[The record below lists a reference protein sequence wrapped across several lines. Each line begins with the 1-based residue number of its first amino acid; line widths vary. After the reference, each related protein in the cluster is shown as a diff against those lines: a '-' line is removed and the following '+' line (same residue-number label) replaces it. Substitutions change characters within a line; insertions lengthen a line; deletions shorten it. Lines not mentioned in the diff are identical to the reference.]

1 MINRNSAYF
10 ILIHKSN
17 SFSLKVTVEYF
28 KSKMFPFEFN
38 NLDNNVENES
48 SLNDTIKYS
57 NSFTKMRNKTRFDR
71 QQI

>member
-10 ILIHKSN
+10 IPIHKSN

-38 NLDNNVENES
+38 NVVNKS

-57 NSFTKMRNKTRFDR
+57 ISFTKMRNKTRFDR